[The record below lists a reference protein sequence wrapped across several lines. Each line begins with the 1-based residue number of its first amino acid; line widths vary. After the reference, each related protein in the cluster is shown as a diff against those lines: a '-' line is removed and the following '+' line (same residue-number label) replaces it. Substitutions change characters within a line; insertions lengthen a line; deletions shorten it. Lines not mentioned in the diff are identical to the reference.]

1 MGFWD
6 QFDDEEDGEE
16 AEAEDAAPDPNDV
29 SEEDGVFNDAMALAE
44 SVKGG
49 WGARTQL
56 EACLAVDRKSTRLN
70 SSHSSVSRMPSS
82 A

>member
-1 MGFWD
+1 MGIWD

-56 EACLAVDRKSTRLN
+56 EACLAVAEAALLSKAAKVQQIGRA
-70 SSHSSVSRMPSS
+70 HV
-82 A
+82 